1 MMEKNGQGKSVD
13 IHTRVRDHYGS
24 IAAEFEAT
32 GEAGCCGPAKTS
44 CGCSSPD
51 AVDGLINTKLA
62 HIYDNPDVE
71 SLPGEVAELSL
82 GCGDPVTLA
91 SLEPGQIVLDLGSG
105 GGIDCFLAGKQVG
118 ESGRVIG
125 IDMAAEMIEKARLNK
140 ENLGAENVEF
150 RLGEIEHL
158 PVADETVDVVISN
171 CVINLSPD
179 KPQVFREA
187 YRALRPGGRLAV
199 SDIVTDGA
207 LPEGIKDNLSAW
219 VGCLAGALDV
229 KEYTAAIESAGFVD
243 VKLTPVYPDESVIE
257 AALEQLDP
265 EERLAVDAGS
275 SRVALVME
283 GGEAKPYYLGDD
295 QGLSSESI
303 RQMVFSA
310 KVTARKPATLQSGE

>member
-1 MMEKNGQGKSVD
+1 M
-13 IHTRVRDHYGS
+13 
-24 IAAEFEAT
+24 
-32 GEAGCCGPAKTS
+32 
-44 CGCSSPD
+44 
-51 AVDGLINTKLA
+51 
-62 HIYDNPDVE
+62 YDNPDVE
-71 SLPGEVAELSL
+71 TLPGEVAELSL

-91 SLEPGQIVLDLGSG
+91 SLEPGQTVLDLGSG

-125 IDMAAEMIEKARLNK
+125 IDMTAEMIEKARHNK
-140 ENLGAENVEF
+140 DNLGAENVEF

-187 YRALRPGGRLAV
+187 FRSLRSGGRLAV

-229 KEYTAAIESAGFVD
+229 KEYIAAIESAGFVD
-243 VKLTPVYPDESVIE
+243 VKLTPVYLDESVIE
-257 AALEQLDP
+257 TAMEQLNP
-265 EERLAVDAGS
+265 EERLAVNTGS
-275 SRVALVME
+275 SQVALVME
-283 GGEAKPYYLGDD
+283 GGEAKPYFLDD
-295 QGLSSESI
+295 DERLSSDSI

-310 KVTARKPATLQSGE
+310 KVTARKPATQPSSE

>member
-1 MMEKNGQGKSVD
+1 MTENRDQGKRVD
-13 IHTRVRDHYGS
+13 VRAQVRDYYGS
-24 IAAEFEAT
+24 IAVGFKET
-32 GEAGCCGPAKTS
+32 GEAGCCGPSNSS

-51 AVDGLINTKLA
+51 AVDGFNTKLA
-62 HIYDNPDVE
+62 HIYDNPNVE
-71 SLPGEVAELSL
+71 SLPGEVTELSL

-91 SLEPGQIVLDLGSG
+91 SLESGQTVLDLGSG

-125 IDMAAEMIEKARLNK
+125 IDMTAEMIEKARLNK
-140 ENLGAENVEF
+140 NNLGAENVEF

-158 PVADETVDVVISN
+158 PVGDETADVVISN

-229 KEYTAAIESAGFVD
+229 KEYIAAIESAGFVD
-243 VKLTPVYPDESVIE
+243 VKLTPVYLDESVIE
-257 AALEQLDP
+257 AALEQLNP

-295 QGLSSESI
+295 QGPSRESI
-303 RQMVFSA
+303 RQAVFSA
-310 KVTARKPATLQSGE
+310 KVTAHKPATLPSSE